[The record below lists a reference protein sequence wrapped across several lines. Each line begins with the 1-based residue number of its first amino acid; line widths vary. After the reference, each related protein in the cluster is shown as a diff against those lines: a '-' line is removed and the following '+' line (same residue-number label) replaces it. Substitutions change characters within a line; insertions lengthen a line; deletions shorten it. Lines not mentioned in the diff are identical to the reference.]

1 MSDTNLI
8 TQKNKYDKTG
18 DCIQSGLGAEQVFE
32 QIALSKSLEVKTA
45 KRRDNI
51 HKHIDK
57 YITQDD
63 EGELRT
69 WSVDIKARKKTSR
82 NDSQA
87 QDDWIWIEF
96 QNVRGNAGW
105 LYGEADNIAFE
116 TQNNFIVVD
125 RKSLV
130 NYVEDV
136 VDMGKPVRKSFLAKY
151 KTYRRAGRQ
160 DLLTMVELSQ
170 ITANCK
176 HFIWEK

>member
-116 TQNNFIVVD
+116 TQDDFIIVD
-125 RKSLV
+125 
-130 NYVEDV
+130 
-136 VDMGKPVRKSFLAKY
+136 RKSFLAKY

-170 ITANCK
+170 IKSNCE